1 VVVTLPIFLA
11 ALVIA
16 LLITPV
22 ARATAIR
29 YGVVD
34 CPGIHKVHLTPVPL
48 LGGLA
53 VYAAFALAVL
63 FFFKDIYSLAP
74 EAWSQILGI
83 LGGVTVLVVV
93 GLLDDRGR
101 LHSQIKLFLAMPLA
115 AIILAAGGVRII
127 TWPFVDSFRSN
138 PILFLF
144 ISVGLTVAWMVA
156 ITASFSIFDHMDG
169 LCSGIAAVAS
179 VFFLILSI
187 EHGQILLGGLA
198 AAMLGA
204 TLGFLCWNFNP
215 ARIFLGDSGAL
226 LIGFMMAT
234 LGIKVK
240 FLGLPEI
247 QSWMVPVLILGVPI
261 FDTALIV
268 ASRIRRGLV
277 PFASPGK
284 DHAAHRLANVGFGH
298 RGAVLILYGAA
309 IFLGSLALLVANR
322 LSAGESYVLLA
333 VLGLAAIIAI
343 ILLEKAP
350 FQRQEKGRVP
360 ELQKGFS

>member
-1 VVVTLPIFLA
+1 MVVTIPIFLA
-11 ALVIA
+11 SLVIA
-16 LLITPV
+16 LVITPV
-22 ARATAIR
+22 ARAVAIR
-29 YGVVD
+29 YGMLD
-34 CPGIHKVHLTPVPL
+34 RPGARKVHLTPVPL

-53 VYAAFALAVL
+53 IYAAVVLTIL
-63 FFFKDIYSLAP
+63 FFFRDIYTTSP
-74 EAWSQILGI
+74 EAWYQILGI

-93 GLLDDRGR
+93 GFLDDNGR
-101 LHSQIKLFLAMPLA
+101 LHSQIKLFLAMPLS

-144 ISVGLTVAWMVA
+144 ISFGLTVAWMVA

-169 LCSGIAAVAS
+169 LCSGIGAVAS

-187 EHGQILLGGLA
+187 EHGQILVGGLA

-204 TLGFLCWNFNP
+204 TLGFLRWNFNP

-226 LIGFMMAT
+226 LIGFIMAM
-234 LGIKVK
+234 LSIKVK
-240 FLGLPEI
+240 FLELPEI
-247 QSWMVPVLILGVPI
+247 QSWMIPVLILGVPI

-268 ASRIRRGLV
+268 VSRVRRGLV

-284 DHAAHRLANVGFGH
+284 DHAAHRLANIGLGH
-298 RGAVLILYGAA
+298 RGAVLILYGVA
-309 IFLGSLALLVANR
+309 IFLGSLALLVATR
-322 LSAGESYVLLA
+322 LSATESYVLMA

-350 FQRQEKGRVP
+350 FQRQERGRVP
-360 ELQKGFS
+360 RLQQDFP